1 MSNVPNLTEINLLR
15 KYTQVKYTKPML
27 KNEDRKYFVSKNN
40 MNELKSKCNKNY
52 SFINLTGFSLF
63 ALNLFDRL
71 SLFVE
76 VLFDLISLCGWFLT
90 FSYFRRFFCF
100 SLYCFYIIFPN
111 IFGSISCF
119 HLN

>member
-63 ALNLFDRL
+63 RNEF
-71 SLFVE
+71 
-76 VLFDLISLCGWFLT
+76 I
-90 FSYFRRFFCF
+90 
-100 SLYCFYIIFPN
+100 
-111 IFGSISCF
+111 
-119 HLN
+119 